1 MGQRTSGVGRY
12 VVKFVIRT
20 IIIPATLFSQCV
32 FAADAGFPWL
42 DELRA
47 GGSANTEYRNSANAE
62 VQALFAPLPAIAKPY
77 DSNWAWLLSP
87 RPLIGA
93 SISLQGK
100 TSQVYAGLAWTLPIY
115 GPFFVELSAG
125 GLVHDQNLNQVYN
138 DRPSPLTSRILFRES
153 IAIGYE
159 FNENWRILAFADHGS
174 DGNLSYRNISL
185 NHFGALLGYKFGPPT
200 RKPLIADSAPS
211 LSTFSWAGPY
221 IGFGVALA
229 HSGFNFKSPAP
240 ESTEAGNSVN
250 LAGQAGYNW
259 VFGPAVLGA
268 ELDYAVQG
276 LDGSTLYTASDVAL
290 SASSPWLATAR
301 GRIGTDVEIPL
312 VSKHSLIYATGGAA
326 FSRIANNFC
335 PNASVQCFTG
345 TNRDIGGGWSTQAT
359 VRSGWTA
366 GAGVELPLAPTVTVK
381 FEYLYVD
388 FGTVSFNNGVF
399 SNAFSFNEHILRAG
413 MNFKFN

>member
-1 MGQRTSGVGRY
+1 MSRFIRALGLASRTVRHSL
-12 VVKFVIRT
+12 
-20 IIIPATLFSQCV
+20 IIPAILFSQCV
-32 FAADAGFPWL
+32 FASDAGFPWL

-47 GGSANTEYRNSANAE
+47 GVMANTGYGHSPNAE
-62 VQALFAPLPAIAKPY
+62 VQALFAPLPAISKPY
-77 DSNWAWLLSP
+77 DPNWAWLLSP

-100 TSQVYAGLAWTLPIY
+100 TSQAYAGLAWTLPIS

-138 DRPSPLTSRILFRES
+138 DRPSPLTSRFLFRES

-276 LDGSTLYTASDVAL
+276 LDGSTVYNASDVAL
-290 SASSPWLATAR
+290 SASSLWLATAR

-312 VSKHSLIYATGGAA
+312 VSKRSLIYATGGAA

-366 GAGVELPLAPTVTVK
+366 GAGVELPVAPTVTVK
-381 FEYLYVD
+381 LEYLYVD
-388 FGTVSFNNGVF
+388 FGTVTFNNGVF
-399 SNAFSFNEHILRAG
+399 SNEVAFHEQILRGG